1 MEFCICTLKCL
12 ICGIILFFVRKVINR
27 IFIGEKIANFACCRI
42 DMRGDIVIYQ
52 SLEFE
57 MGHHQLDTLD
67 EQILKLIADNA
78 RIPFLEVAR
87 ACNVSGAAI
96 HQRIQKLTNLG
107 ILKGSEYVIDPEK
120 IGYETCAYIGIYLK
134 DPASFDAV
142 TRALEAIPEIV
153 ECHFTT
159 GKYDMF
165 IKLYAR
171 NNHHLLSII
180 HDKLQP
186 LGLARTETLISFHE
200 AIKRQMPITVEEE
213 ED

>member
-1 MEFCICTLKCL
+1 
-12 ICGIILFFVRKVINR
+12 
-27 IFIGEKIANFACCRI
+27 
-42 DMRGDIVIYQ
+42 
-52 SLEFE
+52 
-57 MGHHQLDTLD
+57 MGYHQLDRLD
-67 EQILKLIADNA
+67 KEILRLIADNA

-96 HQRIQKLTNLG
+96 HQRIQKLTNLS

-120 IGYETCAYIGIYLK
+120 IGYETCAYIGLFLK
-134 DPASFDAV
+134 DPSTFEDV
-142 TRALEAIPEIV
+142 RNALENIPEVV

-159 GKYDMF
+159 GQYDMF
-165 IKLYAR
+165 IKIYAK
-171 NNHHLLSII
+171 NNSHLLSVI

-200 AIKRQMPITVEEE
+200 AIKRQMPILDIET